1 MANSSL
7 RPSMGNPFAAFE
19 DSAAFALLPFLSGP
33 ATRCGAAI
41 VAAVKTKIAM
51 IPASERCRVMPESD
65 FKGGAF
71 LIFPSPLAEVS
82 PGTAGVVAVN
92 SRTQFNPMKK
102 EKLRSEVNRALTVR
116 RVNQL

>member
-1 MANSSL
+1 
-7 RPSMGNPFAAFE
+7 
-19 DSAAFALLPFLSGP
+19 
-33 ATRCGAAI
+33 
-41 VAAVKTKIAM
+41 
-51 IPASERCRVMPESD
+51 MPESD

-102 EKLRSEVNRALTVR
+102 EKLQSEVIRVLTVR
-116 RVNQL
+116 CAGVPTDSTGNSVQPGMFAET